1 MWRGYI
7 KPYTP
12 SSPHKYLN
20 LFTCIYF
27 QKIQNLRYN
36 NVYTYLLVHSC
47 SYMLLI
53 RYNLNLLGID
63 FKHIPAVDGKTL
75 NQDYIDQHN
84 IQV

>member
-1 MWRGYI
+1 MFIGSYLYLYLYI
-7 KPYTP
+7 
-12 SSPHKYLN
+12 HA
-20 LFTCIYF
+20 F
-27 QKIQNLRYN
+27 
-36 NVYTYLLVHSC
+36 
-47 SYMLLI
+47 MLLI